1 MHRRLWMIGVSILV
15 LSLCAATS
23 CAQQRALSEILI
35 DGQEWELVA
44 DGFKFLEG
52 PAVDA
57 NGVLYFSDLPTA
69 KIYRLN
75 AAGQP
80 EVFVQNGE
88 VTNGLMFGPDGKLYG
103 CQSVKRR
110 IVAYDKKGQFEV
122 VQPDILGNDL
132 VVTHDGSIY
141 VTDPDDKIVINIP
154 PKGVA
159 KIVDRGI
166 NRPNGIALWP
176 DQHTLVVSDT
186 LGEYLWAFQIQPDG
200 SLSDKEHFYRM
211 AVPPDKSASGADG
224 IAIDTENRL
233 YVATYLGIQVFDD
246 QGRMIGIISKPQNAF
261 LSNLKFAGAKFNT
274 LYATST
280 DKLYK
285 RKLNVTGVH

>member
-1 MHRRLWMIGVSILV
+1 MHRRLRIISVAILL
-15 LSLCAATS
+15 LSLCATTS

-57 NGVLYFSDLPTA
+57 DGVLYFSDLPTA

-80 EVFVQNGE
+80 EVFVQNGD

-103 CQSVKRR
+103 CQSIKRR
-110 IVAYDKKGQFEV
+110 IVAYDQKGKVEEIHA
-122 VQPDILGNDL
+122 DILGNDL
-132 VVTHDGSIY
+132 VVLQDGSIY
-141 VTDPDDKIVINIP
+141 VTDPDNKIVINIP
-154 PKGVA
+154 PKGVG

-186 LGEYLWAFQIQPDG
+186 LGEYIWAFQIRPDG

-211 AVPPDKSASGADG
+211 SMPPDKTASGADG
-224 IAIDTENRL
+224 IAIDTKNRL
-233 YVATYLGIQVFDD
+233 YVATYLGIQVFDS
-246 QGRMIGIISKPQNAF
+246 QGRQIGIIEKPQNAF
-261 LSNLKFAGAKFNT
+261 LSNLKFAGPKFDT

-280 DKLYK
+280 DKLYR
-285 RKLNVTGVH
+285 RKLNTTGVH